1 MQGRY
6 LNMVKL
12 QSNPSTKMCEGKLI
26 LVRHGL
32 SVYNDQNR
40 FTGWKDIGLNQQ
52 GISEAKQTVSLLN
65 QHKFDIAF
73 TSDLIRA
80 QDTLSIILKGIN
92 QENIT
97 IVKDAALNERD
108 YGDLVGQ
115 NKAEAAKKFGSKQ
128 VHIWRRSYDVPPPGG
143 ESLKD
148 TANRV
153 IPYLKDTI
161 LPEVDEGKTVIVSA
175 HGNSIRAIV
184 MFLQKY
190 SPEQIL
196 KTEIGWCEPW
206 IFSIKYSKVK
216 NLEIISRSNVKS
228 MSRLPD

>member
-1 MQGRY
+1 MR
-6 LNMVKL
+6 
-12 QSNPSTKMCEGKLI
+12 SGKLI

-40 FTGWKDIGLNQQ
+40 FTGWKDVELNQQ
-52 GISEAKQTVSLLN
+52 GIDEAKQAVNLLKEY
-65 QHKFDIAF
+65 KFDMAF

-80 QDTLSIILKGIN
+80 QDTLSLILEGIK
-92 QENIT
+92 QSDIPIEKNI
-97 IVKDAALNERD
+97 ALNERN
-108 YGDLVGQ
+108 YGDLIGQ
-115 NKAEAAKKFGSKQ
+115 NKIEAAKKFGSEQ

-148 TANRV
+148 TATRV
-153 IPYLKDTI
+153 IPYLQNKI
-161 LPEVDEGKTVIVSA
+161 LPHVFEGKNILISA

-184 MFLQKY
+184 MSLKDY

-206 IFSIKYSKVK
+206 IFTFEKDEIT
-216 NLEIISRSNVKS
+216 NLKIIARPNSES
-228 MSRLPD
+228 MSALPD

>member
-1 MQGRY
+1 M
-6 LNMVKL
+6 N
-12 QSNPSTKMCEGKLI
+12 TGKLV

-40 FTGWKDIGLNQQ
+40 FTGWRDIGLNSQ
-52 GISEAKQTVSLLN
+52 GIDEARQAVSLLKN
-65 QHKFDIAF
+65 LEFDLAF

-80 QDTLSIILKGIN
+80 QDTLKIILEGIGQSDIPIEKN
-92 QENIT
+92 M
-97 IVKDAALNERD
+97 ALNERD
-108 YGDLVGQ
+108 YGDLVGR
-115 NKAEAAKKFGSKQ
+115 NKAEAAEEFGAEQ

-153 IPYLKDTI
+153 IPYLR
-161 LPEVDEGKTVIVSA
+161 EVIIPHISEGKQILVSA

-184 MFLQKY
+184 MVLQDY
-190 SPEQIL
+190 TSEQIL

-206 IFSIKYSKVK
+206 IFDFENDIVN
-216 NLEIISRSNVKS
+216 NLEILARTDCKS
-228 MSRLPD
+228 MSQLPD